1 MYMRFV
7 HLKVR
12 EGRMRDMARFF
23 EDRIIPALEGTK
35 GCLYASLLQ
44 PSQEDQE
51 CVSMTM
57 WRSQAAADDYEKSGL
72 YDELLDDCDDLLAD
86 SSEWNVRL
94 TGDPKRDVPQL
105 QDPDVESYPV
115 EVAAIGEVVDAIGPH
130 KFFIRVV
137 AARIEAG
144 KFDELKERYDQE
156 VKPALMATK
165 GCRAVFLVDSARGGS
180 RALSV
185 TVWDSEEEAIRYELS
200 GGMDKQVAKVSE
212 FFSGLYQWKLS
223 LDPSGERAAV
233 TGKDLE
239 VKGFQV
245 VTGRR
250 IKS

>member
-12 EGRMRDMARFF
+12 EGKMRGMVQFY
-23 EDRIIPALEGTK
+23 EDRIIPALGDTK

-44 PSQEDQE
+44 PSQDAEE

-57 WRSQAAADDYEKSGL
+57 WRNQEAADEYEKSGL
-72 YDELLDDCDDLLAD
+72 YDELLDDCDEFLAD
-86 SSEWNVRL
+86 ASDWKVRL
-94 TGDPKRDVPQL
+94 TGDPKGDVPHL
-105 QDPDVESYPV
+105 QDPEVESYPV
-115 EVAAIGEVVDAIGPH
+115 KVAAMGEVVDAIGPQ
-130 KFFIRVV
+130 KFFVRVV

-144 KFDELKERYDQE
+144 KFEELKERYDQE
-156 VKPALMATK
+156 VRPALMATN
-165 GCRAVFLVDSARGGS
+165 GCRAVFLVESASGGS

-185 TVWDSEEEAIRYELS
+185 TVWDSEEAAIRHELS
-200 GGMDKQVAKVSE
+200 GGLDEAVAKVSE

-223 LDPSGERAAV
+223 LDPTGDRGAV
-233 TGKDLE
+233 TGKDLD

-250 IKS
+250 IGS